1 MRLQEWRA
9 SIFLTICFTN
19 INNITNF
26 TKQFFRMNY
35 QLGNLEETVLLIVL
49 YLDEVYG
56 VSVAEEYKKQTGH
69 GISIPAIHTVLRRLE
84 DKGLLK
90 SGMGES
96 SPERGGRRKR
106 LYEATAHGL
115 NIIREIKNER
125 MRLWSKIP
133 VLKFKS

>member
-1 MRLQEWRA
+1 
-9 SIFLTICFTN
+9 
-19 INNITNF
+19 
-26 TKQFFRMNY
+26 MNY
-35 QLGNLEETVLLIVL
+35 QLGNLEETVLLIAL

-84 DKGLLK
+84 EKGFLK
-90 SGMGES
+90 SRMGES

-115 NIIREIKNER
+115 NLIREIKNER

-133 VLKFKS
+133 ALKFKS

>member
-1 MRLQEWRA
+1 
-9 SIFLTICFTN
+9 
-19 INNITNF
+19 
-26 TKQFFRMNY
+26 MNH
-35 QLGNLEETVLLIVL
+35 QLGNLEEAVLLIAL
-49 YLDEVYG
+49 YLHEVYG

-90 SGMGES
+90 SKMGES

-106 LYEATAHGL
+106 LYEGTAYGL
-115 NIIREIKNER
+115 NQIREIKKER

-133 VLKFKS
+133 ALKFTKN